1 MDPAKLRISKGG
13 FPVTS
18 LTVDGHESVI
28 QKFVKPCS
36 PSSQDI
42 RERKKK
48 GSTANTTNNN
58 NKRPAEIIFLTL
70 G

>member
-1 MDPAKLRISKGG
+1 MDPAKLRTSKGG

-42 RERKKK
+42 RGKEKRF
-48 GSTANTTNNN
+48 N
-58 NKRPAEIIFLTL
+58 NKYYKQQ
-70 G
+70 